1 MQLAALRSAL
11 STKYAQD
18 QLVIVDA
25 LQMNEHKTR
34 AFVDIVRRHHWMNR
48 SLLLT
53 TGRSEVERN
62 LRIAS
67 NNVPQVECT
76 RTEEL
81 DVYRMLQ
88 YDLLILDR
96 VAVEALEEKLKLG

>member
-1 MQLAALRSAL
+1 VQLAALRSAL
-11 STKYAQD
+11 SAKYAQD

-34 AFVDIVRRHHWMNR
+34 VFVDIVRRHHWMNR

-53 TGRSEVERN
+53 TGRSNVERN

-67 NNVPQVECT
+67 NNVPRVECT
-76 RTEEL
+76 RAEEL

-96 VAVEALEEKLKLG
+96 VAVEALEEKLKLD